1 MKSSTLSLTKSALKT
16 ASALSL
22 RTGLALSSVA
32 LLSSAFIAPAQA
44 GDESVELVVQYAYG
58 STFNPAMERLKSEFE
73 QANPDISI
81 RYRAP
86 YESYEEGSQ
95 KVMRESI
102 IKRMPD
108 ISLQGLNQVRSLAS
122 REIAVDLTAF
132 IESETDFAAAGYRGP
147 MLDLGRFDGGVYSLP
162 YAVSLPIAY
171 YNTELM
177 EKAGWQG
184 DALPGDWDE
193 VLKVASDIRALP
205 EASNGLYYEW
215 DITGNWL
222 FQAPVFA
229 RGGQMTRNGEQEV
242 AFNDDSGRFALKT
255 LSRMVTDAGMSNM
268 GWQSAYASF
277 AAGNTGILIT
287 SVGSLQSLSDQ
298 IGDKFTL
305 KTGPFP
311 GVQPQGGLPA
321 GGTAMVMLARDADKQ
336 QAAWRFMKFATQ
348 GEGAII
354 VAEETGYAPPN
365 QKVNEE
371 QLSDFYTR
379 HPNRAV
385 MVQQL
390 PLMRPWYA
398 FPGANGLKIT
408 DIIKNHM
415 ESIVTGKRAGESD
428 AVLAEMA
435 EEVQALLPH

>member
-1 MKSSTLSLTKSALKT
+1 MNLFASLSLSAGLVLG
-16 ASALSL
+16 SA
-22 RTGLALSSVA
+22 ALV
-32 LLSSAFIAPAQA
+32 APAQA
-44 GDESVELVVQYAYG
+44 EDKQLELVVQYAYG
-58 STFNPAMERLKSEFE
+58 STFNPAMERLKAEFE
-73 QANPDISI
+73 QVNPGISI

-102 IKRMPD
+102 INRMPD
-108 ISLQGLNQVRSLAS
+108 ISLQGLNQVRPLAT
-122 REIAVDLTAF
+122 RGIAVDLKPFMDA
-132 IESETDFAAAGYRGP
+132 EDGFAAAGYHAA
-147 MLDLGRFDGGVYSLP
+147 MLDLGRFEDGVYSLS

-171 YNTELM
+171 YNMELL
-177 EKAGWQG
+177 ERAGWEG
-184 DALPGDWDE
+184 DELPGNWDE
-193 VLKVASDIRALP
+193 VLEVASDIRALP
-205 EASNGLYYEW
+205 DVQNGLYYEW

-229 RGGQMTRNGEQEV
+229 RGGQMTGKDEREV
-242 AFNDDSGRFALKT
+242 AFDDEPGRFALRT
-255 LSRMVTDAGMSNM
+255 LGRMVTEAGMGNM

-287 SVGSLQSLSDQ
+287 SVGSLQTLTDQ
-298 IGDKFTL
+298 IGERFTL

-321 GGTAMVMLARDADKQ
+321 GGTAMVMLTRDKDRQ
-336 QAAWRFMKFATQ
+336 QAAWQFMKFATQ
-348 GEGAII
+348 GVGAVI

-371 QLSDFYTR
+371 QLAGFYSN

-385 MVQQL
+385 MVDQL

-408 DIIKNHM
+408 DIIRSHM
-415 ESIVTGKRAGESD
+415 ESIVTGKRADESD
-428 AVLAEMA
+428 AVLTEMA
-435 EEVQALLPH
+435 EDVQALLPR